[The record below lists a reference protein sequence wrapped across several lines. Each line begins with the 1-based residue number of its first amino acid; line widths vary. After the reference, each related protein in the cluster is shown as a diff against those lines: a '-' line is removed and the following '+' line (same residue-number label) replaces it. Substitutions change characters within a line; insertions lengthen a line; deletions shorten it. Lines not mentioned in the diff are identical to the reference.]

1 MNRVELLEA
10 ASMHLAE
17 AVILLAQAGEKRLA
31 ADAGEAAEIVGVPLP
46 SFRRPA
52 SQEPHRPPT
61 QARDFSELLV
71 HRQ

>member
-31 ADAGEAAEIVGVPLP
+31 ADAGEAAEIVGFRSLP
-46 SFRRPA
+46 FEGRLPKSRIAHQLRPVISA
-52 SQEPHRPPT
+52 SC
-61 QARDFSELLV
+61 
-71 HRQ
+71 